1 MVSRMD
7 KLARRQRPRR
17 YAGQSY
23 LREYAVLAGLCPSA
37 QVMTDDGPVPLEWI
51 GRGDLVL
58 TRNAGYQPVL
68 WTEKTQLTE
77 TNLRD
82 VPELGPALLLGGS
95 LGPDSPSRDITMS
108 PTQLV
113 FVDRE
118 AGDPDADGV
127 LIPAHMLCE
136 TLGQFEDRAPAC
148 VTYVS
153 LLLNGHH
160 LIEVEGVWVGSLFT
174 ADLGAEFDA
183 SDPLL
188 AEMKGHVMQP
198 AAQVL
203 RRSDVAPFLAS
214 REARREKKS
223 A

>member
-1 MVSRMD
+1 MD

-17 YAGQSY
+17 HAGRSY
-23 LREYAVLAGLCPSA
+23 LREYAVLAGLCPTA

-58 TRNAGYQPVL
+58 TRDAGYQPVL
-68 WTEKTQLTE
+68 WTEKTRLTE
-77 TNLRD
+77 ANLRD
-82 VPELGPALLLGGS
+82 LPELGPVCLPAGS
-95 LGPDSPSRDITMS
+95 LGTEMPVRDIAMS

-118 AGDPDADGV
+118 AGDPNANGV
-127 LIPAHMLCE
+127 LIPAQMLCQAFGLVE
-136 TLGQFEDRAPAC
+136 GQSPAC
-148 VTYVS
+148 TTYVS

-160 LIEVEGVWVGSLFT
+160 LIQVDGAWVGSLFT
-174 ADLGAEFDA
+174 ADLGTEFDA
-183 SDPLL
+183 RDPLL
-188 AEMKGHVMQP
+188 AELKGHVMQP

-203 RRSDVAPFLAS
+203 RRGDVAPFLAS
-214 REARREKKS
+214 RGMRSEKKS